1 MNLQSKL
8 QKQEAFV
15 SELEANESRI
25 DGIKEKGKELIDM
38 NHYAK
43 DSIQSQL
50 DEIESL
56 WGEVKIKTTEKG
68 KVIVTILCGIDD
80 NSVFYKLFVF
90 KTLFVIFVGSLNL
103 VNQIFR
109 KYLITKKKL
118 KVIFNLQHFFQ
129 LIVTP
134 MREKHLIHILWQNC
148 NSATVTL

>member
-103 VNQIFR
+103 VHQIFR

-134 MREKHLIHILWQNC
+134 MHEEHLIHISWQKF
-148 NSATVTL
+148 NSVTVIL

>member
-43 DSIQSQL
+43 DNIQSQL

-68 KVIVTILCGIDD
+68 KVIVTILCGIDY

-90 KTLFVIFVGSLNL
+90 KTCS
-103 VNQIFR
+103 
-109 KYLITKKKL
+109 
-118 KVIFNLQHFFQ
+118 
-129 LIVTP
+129 
-134 MREKHLIHILWQNC
+134 
-148 NSATVTL
+148 

>member
-43 DSIQSQL
+43 DNIQSQL

-68 KVIVTILCGIDD
+68 KLIVTILCGIDY

-90 KTLFVIFVGSLNL
+90 KTCS
-103 VNQIFR
+103 
-109 KYLITKKKL
+109 
-118 KVIFNLQHFFQ
+118 
-129 LIVTP
+129 
-134 MREKHLIHILWQNC
+134 
-148 NSATVTL
+148 

>member
-80 NSVFYKLFVF
+80 NSVVYKLFVF

-103 VNQIFR
+103 VFR

-134 MREKHLIHILWQNC
+134 MHEKHLIHILWQKF
-148 NSATVTL
+148 NSVTVIL

>member
-80 NSVFYKLFVF
+80 NSVFTSFLF
-90 KTLFVIFVGSLNL
+90 LRPCS
-103 VNQIFR
+103 
-109 KYLITKKKL
+109 
-118 KVIFNLQHFFQ
+118 
-129 LIVTP
+129 
-134 MREKHLIHILWQNC
+134 
-148 NSATVTL
+148 